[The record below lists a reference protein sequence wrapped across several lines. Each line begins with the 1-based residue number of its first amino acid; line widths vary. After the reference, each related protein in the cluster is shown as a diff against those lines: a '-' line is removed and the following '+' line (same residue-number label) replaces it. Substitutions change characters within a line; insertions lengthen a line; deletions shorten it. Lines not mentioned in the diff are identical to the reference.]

1 MDILNSS
8 RPLGIEINLLDGVP
22 SRDSNHFFTPVI
34 TTLDSIS
41 FFSSWKLTNFHYS
54 GLWFGIFLVFHNIW
68 DNPSHWLSYVS
79 WFFNHQPLIMGY
91 YIYIY
96 IQYIHALLLIYHY
109 WFLPFFFLSKQA
121 AGLKKPTFG
130 VTSPLEPGD
139 REIGVPTLLR
149 QKSVLASGKLMGK
162 PWENQWKM
170 EI

>member
-1 MDILNSS
+1 MFHGFLTTNH
-8 RPLGIEINLLDGVP
+8 LLWVIN
-22 SRDSNHFFTPVI
+22 
-34 TTLDSIS
+34 
-41 FFSSWKLTNFHYS
+41 
-54 GLWFGIFLVFHNIW
+54 
-68 DNPSHWLSYVS
+68 
-79 WFFNHQPLIMGY
+79 
-91 YIYIY
+91 IYIY
-96 IQYIHALLLIYHY
+96 TVYTRPAINIPLLVSTI
-109 WFLPFFFLSKQA
+109 FFLSKQA